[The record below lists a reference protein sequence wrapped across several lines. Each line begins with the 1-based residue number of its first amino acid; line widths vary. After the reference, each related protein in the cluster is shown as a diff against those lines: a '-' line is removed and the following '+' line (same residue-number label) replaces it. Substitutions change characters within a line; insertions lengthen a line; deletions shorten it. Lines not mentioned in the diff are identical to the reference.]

1 MTPETQFKVKES
13 FKTAL
18 AMVIVFAIALAMNW
32 DRPYWGGFA
41 VAVISLSTIGQSL
54 NKGAMR
60 MLGTFLAVT
69 VALTLIALFP
79 QERWWFMVALSIYVG
94 FCTYMFAGN
103 KHQYFWYVAGFVCVV
118 VCLDGGV
125 NSDNAFHTA
134 MLRAQETGLGILI
147 YSLISVFL
155 WPSSSRADFDA
166 GTRNLIS
173 NQHQLYRA
181 YLEMMSG
188 KRSAGKAKSLRV
200 QEVKERTRFEQLLNA
215 AETDSYEVGELRRQW
230 HQFKSQSTELMETM
244 ERWRESL
251 KDVAELHLNRLLP
264 NLDALSTELDR
275 RFTRIGQMLAGE
287 TPGQV
292 PQAVDLLFDKGSVHA
307 LSNFHKAALAV
318 TRTQLQHLEYLTR
331 SLFETLKNIKDFA
344 PSQSHPSEAGVKRP
358 GFVLDTDRLAAAVRE
373 MAGMWLAYLVWI
385 YTMVPGGTGFVVMVS
400 VIGLKMASMPQVS
413 VWQLFMPAEISITL
427 AGLLYI
433 FVMPQLSS
441 FAGLGLMIFIV
452 VFVIC
457 YLFSAPQRGIG
468 RMLGLVMFVTI
479 IGVTNQQIYSFL
491 SVANTVLMFVL
502 VLALLAF
509 TAYIPVSPR
518 PEKAFLRLLGRF
530 FRSCEYLMSTMRWNP
545 QQRVTQLDRW
555 RKNFHAREVS
565 TLPRKLEK
573 WAPHINTAIS
583 QQQMQTIL
591 TNLQVLSYRMQ
602 ELLDERDNPQAQFL
616 MQELLADVRAWR
628 LRVQVTFQRL
638 AENPTAGKRKAFQI
652 KLTEIMGRLDKHIQS
667 TVDKA
672 TDGQFNDRD
681 GENLYRLL
689 GAYRGVSEALGDCI
703 ESTGVID
710 LPRWRESRF

>member
-1 MTPETQFKVKES
+1 
-13 FKTAL
+13 
-18 AMVIVFAIALAMNW
+18 
-32 DRPYWGGFA
+32 
-41 VAVISLSTIGQSL
+41 
-54 NKGAMR
+54 
-60 MLGTFLAVT
+60 
-69 VALTLIALFP
+69 
-79 QERWWFMVALSIYVG
+79 
-94 FCTYMFAGN
+94 
-103 KHQYFWYVAGFVCVV
+103 
-118 VCLDGGV
+118 
-125 NSDNAFHTA
+125 
-134 MLRAQETGLGILI
+134 
-147 YSLISVFL
+147 
-155 WPSSSRADFDA
+155 
-166 GTRNLIS
+166 
-173 NQHQLYRA
+173 
-181 YLEMMSG
+181 
-188 KRSAGKAKSLRV
+188 
-200 QEVKERTRFEQLLNA
+200 
-215 AETDSYEVGELRRQW
+215 
-230 HQFKSQSTELMETM
+230 
-244 ERWRESL
+244 
-251 KDVAELHLNRLLP
+251 
-264 NLDALSTELDR
+264 
-275 RFTRIGQMLAGE
+275 
-287 TPGQV
+287 
-292 PQAVDLLFDKGSVHA
+292 
-307 LSNFHKAALAV
+307 
-318 TRTQLQHLEYLTR
+318 
-331 SLFETLKNIKDFA
+331 
-344 PSQSHPSEAGVKRP
+344 
-358 GFVLDTDRLAAAVRE
+358 
-373 MAGMWLAYLVWI
+373 
-385 YTMVPGGTGFVVMVS
+385 
-400 VIGLKMASMPQVS
+400 
-413 VWQLFMPAEISITL
+413 
-427 AGLLYI
+427 
-433 FVMPQLSS
+433 
-441 FAGLGLMIFIV
+441 
-452 VFVIC
+452 
-457 YLFSAPQRGIG
+457 
-468 RMLGLVMFVTI
+468 MFVTI

-545 QQRVTQLDRW
+545 QQRVTWLDRW